1 MLLALLAAALAI
13 ALAARSTDGG
23 RQVAVVVHDESPYK
37 GAERPKIP
45 TKDFKLTD
53 QDGQPVTLHEFGGHI
68 VVLTFM
74 FTRCKETC
82 PVQAQLVVGAL
93 DDIGELGKRVTALAV
108 SVDPGNDTPELARS
122 FLLEHRARGSIKFLL
137 GNKVSLK
144 RVWDEYGI
152 QPQSK
157 KYEHSASIV
166 LIDSKGRQRIGHS
179 ANATSPE
186 SLAHDIRLLAKES
199 R

>member
-1 MLLALLAAALAI
+1 MLLALLTALLAI
-13 ALAARSTDGG
+13 LLAAQSTDGD
-23 RQVAVVVHDESPYK
+23 RQVAAIVHDSSPYK

-45 TKDFKLTD
+45 TKDFKLSD
-53 QDGQPVTLHEFGGHI
+53 QDGRQVTLKKYRGRI

-74 FTRCKETC
+74 YTRCEDTC
-82 PVQAQLVVGAL
+82 PVQAQIIVGAL
-93 DDIGELGKRVTALAV
+93 DDIGQLGKRVTALAI
-108 SVDPGNDTPELARS
+108 SVNPENDTPARARS
-122 FLLEHRARGSIKFLL
+122 FLLEHRARGRIKFLL
-137 GNKVSLK
+137 GSRVSLR

-152 QPQSK
+152 QPQGK
-157 KYEHSASIV
+157 GYEHSASIV

-186 SLAHDIRLLAKES
+186 RLAHDIRMLVKE